1 VDFKEDLANHLSTI
15 TMFAMLDL
23 EISNEERMF
32 EVASRNQSRYTI
44 HGKLEYLTL
53 PLN

>member
-1 VDFKEDLANHLSTI
+1 MDFKENLANHLSTI
-15 TMFAMLDL
+15 AMLDL